1 MCDLLGVTRSTFYAW
16 KKRRG
21 LLNSYAK
28 HRQELSARVV
38 EIFHSQ
44 RQCGVRTI
52 AGRLRAEGVT
62 VSDRLVRR
70 IMDEHG
76 LATSRTRSFRIT
88 TIREPGAGRDITD
101 HLTQQF
107 HAEHYLPGE
116 HLVGDITYLK
126 AGTTWLYLATV
137 IDLST
142 RMILGY
148 AVADHMRCDLIS
160 TALTKARRN
169 GAKAGAVFHSDRGT
183 QYTSE
188 QFRTLCKA
196 WDITQSMGRV
206 GTCYDNA
213 VAESFFSR
221 LKCENYRLARPSTQL
236 DARWNVHSWIRYYNH
251 ERYHGS
257 IGYATPA
264 EAWNSKQATKKKQA
278 A

>member
-160 TALTKARRN
+160 TALTKAVTGQKQARCSTQTGEPSTRPN
-169 GAKAGAVFHSDRGT
+169 SFAPCVKRGILP
-183 QYTSE
+183 S
-188 QFRTLCKA
+188 L
-196 WDITQSMGRV
+196 W
-206 GTCYDNA
+206 
-213 VAESFFSR
+213 AE
-221 LKCENYRLARPSTQL
+221 LARVMTT
-236 DARWNVHSWIRYYNH
+236 R
-251 ERYHGS
+251 
-257 IGYATPA
+257 
-264 EAWNSKQATKKKQA
+264 
-278 A
+278 